1 MDATLRVA
9 AWVDRINR
17 FVGRAMVWPLLASV
31 LVSAGNA
38 LSRKLFGLSSNAWLE
53 VQWHL
58 FAVAFLGCAGYV
70 LLVDEHVRVD
80 VLSRRWPARVRALV
94 DAVVLALA
102 ALPMAA
108 LFVVHGW
115 GLFRRA
121 WLSGETYLD
130 AGGLVVW
137 PIYGVMVAGMSLLGL
152 QAASELVR
160 RIAFLRGR
168 VDRPTLNEADMP
180 PVAIGPPLAGDDR

>member
-1 MDATLRVA
+1 MGPTLRLA
-9 AWVDRINR
+9 GWIDRINR

-38 LSRKLFGLSSNAWLE
+38 LVRKLCGTSSNAWLE
-53 VQWHL
+53 MQWHL

-80 VLSRRWPARVRALV
+80 VLSRRWPVRVRAVV
-94 DAVVLALA
+94 DAAMLVLA
-102 ALPMAA
+102 ALPMTG
-108 LFVVHGW
+108 LFIAHGW
-115 GLFRRA
+115 GLFWRA
-121 WLSGETYLD
+121 WLSGESYID
-130 AGGLVVW
+130 AGGLVLW
-137 PIYGVMVAGMSLLGL
+137 PMYGAMVAGMALLGL

-168 VDRPTLNEADMP
+168 IDRPTLNEADMP
-180 PVAIGPPLAGDDR
+180 PVAVGRPVSDGDR